1 MNIVENYKLIY
12 DGAGMHE
19 ILGLA
24 KSQTYANAAKQAD
37 SKALAEYFLDMARF
51 DSDFRGSHFIEAESY
66 SAQVSKSDTKL
77 MRQIDHIHENCSQEI
92 RGKWSKPQLSD
103 DEVADILYADGIEK
117 KLAEISGKKTFD
129 IAI

>member
-37 SKALAEYFLDMARF
+37 SKALAEYFLDRVRF
-51 DSDFRGSHFIEAESY
+51 DRDFRTKYSIDTGSFNMS
-66 SAQVSKSDTKL
+66 VSKSDSNIA
-77 MRQIDHIHENCSQEI
+77 RQIDHIHENCGQEI
-92 RGKWSKPQLSD
+92 RSKWAKPQLSD
-103 DEVADILYADGIEK
+103 KEVVDALYADRIEK
-117 KLAEISGKKTFD
+117 ELAKISDKVD
-129 IAI
+129 VVMPL

>member
-1 MNIVENYKLIY
+1 MNIVENYRLIY

-37 SKALAEYFLDMARF
+37 SKALAEYFLDRVRF
-51 DSDFRGSHFIEAESY
+51 DSDFRQSHFIEAESY
-66 SAQVSKSDTKL
+66 SAQVSKSNLKL
-77 MRQIDHIHENCSQEI
+77 MRQIDHLHENCSQEI
-92 RGKWSKPQLSD
+92 RSKWAEPQLSD
-103 DEVADILYADGIEK
+103 KEVVDALFADGIEK
-117 KLAEISGKKTFD
+117 ELAKISGNKTFH

>member
-1 MNIVENYKLIY
+1 MNIVENYRLIY
-12 DGAGMHE
+12 DGAGMHD
-19 ILGLA
+19 IIGLA

-51 DSDFRGSHFIEAESY
+51 DSDFRQSHFIEAESY

-77 MRQIDHIHENCSQEI
+77 MRRIDHIHENCSQEI
-92 RGKWSKPQLSD
+92 REKWSKPQLSD
-103 DEVADILYADGIEK
+103 DEVADILYADRIEK

>member
-51 DSDFRGSHFIEAESY
+51 DSDFRRSHFIEAESY
-66 SAQVSKSDTKL
+66 NAQVSKSDTKL

-92 RGKWSKPQLSD
+92 RGKWNKPQLSD
-103 DEVADILYADGIEK
+103 DEVADILYADRIEK